1 MHKCIYARRM
11 SKNKKRVIGSADRIR
26 LTVVSIRKRESERET
41 VSERHVVSDCRTERE
56 TL

>member
-1 MHKCIYARRM
+1 M